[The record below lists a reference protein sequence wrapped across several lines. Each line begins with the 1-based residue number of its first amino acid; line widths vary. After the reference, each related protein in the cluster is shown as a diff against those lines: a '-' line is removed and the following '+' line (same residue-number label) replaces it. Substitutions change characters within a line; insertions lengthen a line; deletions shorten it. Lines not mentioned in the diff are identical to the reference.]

1 MFRPYRKALRLR
13 QALSVAA
20 IIALALTATLLTA
33 TLVRPAAAADS
44 YLDIHVQN
52 NLDRRVYIECRVK
65 PRAFSTS
72 MGMTVEPGHN
82 IKMTFQP
89 IRLGPEVA
97 TMHCGAFDYA
107 GGSKGAPIFPGAG
120 SGAAAASA
128 ARLRSAARRLCS
140 RFFCDLLG
148 GVVLPRAGCAASA
161 ASVWMCVG
169 ASTSEAM
176 AKIQQQGLRA
186 P

>member
-120 SGAAAASA
+120 SGGMSPV
-128 ARLRSAARRLCS
+128 
-140 RFFCDLLG
+140 
-148 GVVLPRAGCAASA
+148 GVVPLPQGGTRT
-161 ASVWMCVG
+161 VTYV
-169 ASTSEAM
+169 
-176 AKIQQQGLRA
+176 AKQPQPHFEGIN
-186 P
+186 